1 MVKMEQRNKGEASMK
16 QKRKAFCMIR
26 IAEKKQKNASHKRLR
41 VSAPYYPGK
50 REMLGLALEILGKS
64 CLYGIPS
71 GILGGLIGC
80 VLAALCK

>member
-1 MVKMEQRNKGEASMK
+1 
-16 QKRKAFCMIR
+16 MIR
-26 IAEKKQKNASHKRLR
+26 VAEKKQKNTGYKRLS

-50 REMLGLALEILGKS
+50 RKMLGLALEIFGKS

-80 VLAALCK
+80 VLAALCKQ

>member
-1 MVKMEQRNKGEASMK
+1 MIIKLIIQNEHLLSCVHYSTAGKERQQSSPRRGLVKKVKEVNK
-16 QKRKAFCMIR
+16 
-26 IAEKKQKNASHKRLR
+26 
-41 VSAPYYPGK
+41 VGK
-50 REMLGLALEILGKS
+50 REMLELALEILGKS

>member
-1 MVKMEQRNKGEASMK
+1 MKRTIQITEKEQNNSG
-16 QKRKAFCMIR
+16 
-26 IAEKKQKNASHKRLR
+26 HKRLR
-41 VSAPYYPGK
+41 VSTPYDPGK